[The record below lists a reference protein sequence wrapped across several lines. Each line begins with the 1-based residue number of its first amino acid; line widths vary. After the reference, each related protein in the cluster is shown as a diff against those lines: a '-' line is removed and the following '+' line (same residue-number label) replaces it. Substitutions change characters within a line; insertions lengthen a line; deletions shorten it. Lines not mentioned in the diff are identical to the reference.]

1 MAVELE
7 NEVVVG
13 ANGNDGS
20 VSGRMPSVAGQFVKD
35 LVFPNIKGDL
45 KMGELKW
52 GNKWGEGDIIMH

>member
-1 MAVELE
+1 MKNGGL
-7 NEVVVG
+7 VG
-13 ANGNDGS
+13 VYGCDGS

-35 LVFPNIKGDL
+35 LVFPNIEGDL